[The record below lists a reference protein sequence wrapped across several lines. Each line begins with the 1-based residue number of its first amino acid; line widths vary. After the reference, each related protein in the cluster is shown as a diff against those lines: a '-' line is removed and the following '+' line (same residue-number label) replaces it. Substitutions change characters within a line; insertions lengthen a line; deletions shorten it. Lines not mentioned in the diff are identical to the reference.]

1 MVRGIEKFRE
11 YFKGFPKSYIVIG
24 GTACDIII
32 EGAGLKPRAT
42 KDFDITLKDTHGC
55 RFLSCN
61 SNSSVGYTFTI
72 GDIYYVNSFT
82 KPGNIN
88 FINRIIYGSY
98 FLAGN

>member
-32 EGAGLKPRAT
+32 EGAGFKPRAS
-42 KDFDITLKDTHGC
+42 KDFDITLKD
-55 RFLSCN
+55 FLSCN

-82 KPGNIN
+82 KHGNIN
-88 FINRIIYGSY
+88 FINRIIYGSN